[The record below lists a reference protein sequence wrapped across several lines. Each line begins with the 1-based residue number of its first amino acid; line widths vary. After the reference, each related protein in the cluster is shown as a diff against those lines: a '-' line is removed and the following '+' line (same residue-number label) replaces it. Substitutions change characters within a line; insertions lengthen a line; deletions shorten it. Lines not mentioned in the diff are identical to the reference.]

1 MLVVGLVVRQ
11 EGAMDDEFVTMR
23 EAQEILG
30 VSRFKIWQLVKE
42 GKLETFRSE
51 LDRREKLIRRSD
63 LDALRRP
70 QPAAEQGKA
79 AA

>member
-1 MLVVGLVVRQ
+1 MPTR
-11 EGAMDDEFVTMR
+11 DDEYVTMT

-42 GKLETFRSE
+42 GRLQTFRSE
-51 LDRREKLIRRSD
+51 LDRRQKLIRRAD
-63 LDALRRP
+63 LEALRRP
-70 QPAAEQGKA
+70 RPTPEEGKA

>member
-1 MLVVGLVVRQ
+1 MQ
-11 EGAMDDEFVTMR
+11 PDADAYVTMT

-42 GKLETFRSE
+42 GTLPTFRSDR
-51 LDRREKLIRRSD
+51 DRREKLIRRSD
-63 LDALRRP
+63 LDAVDRP
-70 QPAAEQGKA
+70 RAIESFEEEQGKA

>member
-1 MLVVGLVVRQ
+1 MPP
-11 EGAMDDEFVTMR
+11 ETDEFVTMTA
-23 EAQEILG
+23 AQEILG

-70 QPAAEQGKA
+70 QSVDEQGKA

>member
-1 MLVVGLVVRQ
+1 MQ
-11 EGAMDDEFVTMR
+11 ADADEYVTMA

-42 GKLETFRSE
+42 GKLQTFRSD

-63 LDALRRP
+63 LDAVRRP
-70 QPAAEQGKA
+70 RAEITPEEDQGKA

>member
-1 MLVVGLVVRQ
+1 MH
-11 EGAMDDEFVTMR
+11 ASTSEFVTMT

-42 GKLETFRSE
+42 GTLPTFRSD
-51 LDRREKLIRRSD
+51 LDRREKLIRRSE

-70 QPAAEQGKA
+70 RSADAADDLMGKA

>member
-1 MLVVGLVVRQ
+1 MLS
-11 EGAMDDEFVTMR
+11 ANDYVTMT

-42 GKLETFRSE
+42 GTLQTFRSD
-51 LDRREKLIRRSD
+51 LDRREKLIRRAD
-63 LDALRRP
+63 LDALRKPR
-70 QPAAEQGKA
+70 AVDVDEESMGKA

>member
-1 MLVVGLVVRQ
+1 MPTD
-11 EGAMDDEFVTMR
+11 AFVTMS

-42 GKLETFRSE
+42 GKLPTFRSE

-63 LDALRRP
+63 LDAIR
-70 QPAAEQGKA
+70 QPRADDADDRGQGKA